1 MSIRVKVVRGTASY
15 PKAGEVL
22 DVEMTPRTKVLIA
35 KGYLR
40 RVDEPGEY
48 VEVIEPQ
55 DEVEE
60 VDVEEGEEGVDE
72 EAPGEEPEDEEDED
86 SEGEDEDDLDEDP
99 DEPEDPEDEDETDD
113 DELL

>member
-55 DEVEE
+55 GEVEE
-60 VDVEEGEEGVDE
+60 VDVEEIEEDVDE
-72 EAPGEEPEDEEDED
+72 EAPGEEPEGEEADDET
-86 SEGEDEDDLDEDP
+86 GEEENDDLDEEP
-99 DEPEDPEDEDETDD
+99 DEPEDPEDETDD
-113 DELL
+113 EELP